1 MVSLV
6 LPRIVIDT
14 REQTP
19 FPLVEYQ
26 TVVKGLKTGDYSLEG
41 YEDHVAVERKS
52 KTDAYGCVGGSRD
65 RFSRCLERLS
75 RLDRACI
82 VIECSLADFAIP
94 PERTKID
101 ARMAVGSYISWDVQY
116 GIRTYWCGAGVDAL
130 GNPYSAREAAE
141 RVTVRFLA
149 GWMKHR
155 SHIADKDKSDEEAAE
170 KFKRENL

>member
-1 MVSLV
+1 MSLKQT

-41 YEDHVAVERKS
+41 FENHVAVERKS
-52 KTDAYGCVGGSRD
+52 KVDAYGCVGGSRG
-65 RFSRCLERLS
+65 RFEECLGRLS
-75 RLDRACI
+75 GLDRACI
-82 VIECSLADFAIP
+82 VIECGLGDFAIP
-94 PERTKID
+94 PARTKVD
-101 ARMAVGSYISWDVQY
+101 ARMAVGSYISWSVQY
-116 GIRTYWCGAGVDAL
+116 RIPVFWCDT
-130 GNPYSAREAAE
+130 REYAE

-155 SHIADKDKSDEEAAE
+155 SGLITRGESDD
-170 KFKRENL
+170 

>member
-1 MVSLV
+1 MIKLV

-41 YEDHVAVERKS
+41 YENYVAVERKS
-52 KTDAYGCVGGSRD
+52 KMDAYGCVGGARSR
-65 RFSRCLERLS
+65 FENCLERLS
-75 RLDRACI
+75 SLDRACV
-82 VIECSLADFAIP
+82 VIECGLGEFARP
-94 PERTKID
+94 PERTKVD
-101 ARMAVGSYISWDVQY
+101 ARMAVGSYISWSVQY
-116 GIRTYWCGAGVDAL
+116 RIPVFWCDT
-130 GNPYSAREAAE
+130 REYAE

-155 SHIADKDKSDEEAAE
+155 SHIADKDKADEEAAE
-170 KFKRENL
+170 RFKRENL